1 MLVDLKATMMLFS
14 AANRKSLLADIKELI
29 ESKDFKVLVSDRIN
43 LLPTSN

>member
-29 ESKDFKVLVSDRIN
+29 ESKDFKVLVSDHIN
-43 LLPTSN
+43 LLLTSN